1 MKNIFLSTVII
12 CLTVSALCSC
22 SSNSASKSSDNYII
36 DYHSLLEVNESEA
49 NLSQYISDIEYIPIE
64 TKSDVLI
71 SDVRTIATSDNYI
84 YVLCTSTQNLYQFG
98 PDGKFVKKI
107 GVRGRTKNE
116 YMAVRSLYADN
127 ETVTLEFGSKIIT
140 YNAKSG
146 EIESLYEPS
155 DLNFKFFGSIQFF
168 NDGCTAIINKYDLN
182 NVLYLFD
189 NKMQIIDSI
198 SVFSSVKKKTP
209 VFFDPKKVV
218 VMGNSSKAVNKNIV
232 LPPINWE
239 YNPRI
244 FAHNG
249 QLRVSSPFMD
259 TIMTYTDNK
268 LVPFATINYGD
279 ISNEQRFEPQ
289 LDGNLS
295 INVHSIAESDNLLL
309 FETKY
314 NEKCVFNK
322 ETGLAVNL
330 GKGFIN
336 DIDGTGDYF
345 SPTQMFGNKMYQVV
359 GADLFIEAAAKSNS
373 QKMKDVANSIT
384 EESNPVIVVATLKQ

>member
-1 MKNIFLSTVII
+1 MKNIFLRTVII

-22 SSNSASKSSDNYII
+22 STNSGSKSSDNYII
-36 DYHSLLEVNESEA
+36 DYHSLLEANESEA
-49 NLSQYISDIEYIPIE
+49 NLSQYVSDIEYIPIE

-84 YVLCTSTQNLYQFG
+84 YVLCNSTQNLYQFG

-107 GVRGRTKNE
+107 GVRGRAKNE

-127 ETVTLEFGSKIIT
+127 ETVTLEFGAKIIT

-155 DLNFKFFGSIQFF
+155 DLNFKSFGSIQFF
-168 NDGCTAIINKYDLN
+168 NDGCTAIINKYNLN
-182 NVLYLFD
+182 NVLYIFD

-209 VFFDPKKVV
+209 VSFDPKKVV
-218 VMGNSSKAVNKNIV
+218 VMGISSKAVNKNIV
-232 LPPINWE
+232 LPPIDWE

-336 DIDGTGDYF
+336 DSDGTGDYF
-345 SPTQMFGNKMYQVV
+345 SPTQMFGNKMYQFVS
-359 GADLFIEAAAKSNS
+359 ADLFIEAAAKSNS
-373 QKMKDVANSIT
+373 QKMKQVAATLT